1 MKDEEL
7 EAIASRIT
15 KFDVPE
21 SVTQNILKSVAAE
34 PKKQSYGLWIFLVAV
49 AVSAFF
55 FKETAESTA
64 GMISWSIGLVVM
76 YIVSI
81 LISSFSEGET
91 A

>member
-7 EAIASRIT
+7 QAAASKIVQ
-15 KFDVPE
+15 FDVPE
-21 SVTQNILKSVAAE
+21 SVTQNILKSVATE
-34 PKKQSYGLWIFLVAV
+34 PTKQSFGLWIFLAAV

-55 FKETAESTA
+55 LRETAESTS

-76 YIVSI
+76 YAVSL